1 MPPDLSKTQGWELV
15 TYEKNVGLLIN
26 PFIVPEDGWII
37 KVNFLNPTNDYIK
50 IDGLGGTRITPSQE
64 LLSWVY
70 GANNSNTPIVIH
82 NINCPYPVKKGQ
94 VIEAYNV
101 HQPGTYITFAPCMSV

>member
-1 MPPDLSKTQGWELV
+1 MPPDLSKTQEWELV
-15 TYEKNVGLLIN
+15 NFEQNVGLLIN

-37 KVNFLNPTNDYIK
+37 RVHFLNPETDYIK

-64 LLSWVY
+64 LLFWVY
-70 GANNSNTPIVIH
+70 NVNNSSNPVVIH

-101 HQPGTYITFAPCMSV
+101 HQPGNYIKFAPCMSV